1 METNSIPDAPF
12 APGGNTPLTAQ
23 IMRRLLRQQ
32 IYVAILAA
40 AVIWFLFA
48 AQHVIPLFIFSFLLA
63 YLLSPVVGFITR
75 DANERHGFSRTGAIL
90 SVFAVLIIILSG
102 AVWLIT
108 GKVVAEIHTLSTN
121 FPTLRHELI
130 NRVHES
136 ERSFPFD
143 KIPDSARI
151 SIDNTIN
158 NLDRVVG
165 DELHR
170 LAPTAVHEVPGLL
183 ELLVIPIL
191 AYYLLKDGGEFIKVP
206 RGLMRE
212 HSRARYDVLVSDIN
226 ESLRGYLKGQ
236 VTLSLVA
243 AIAVFVMLTA
253 FRVHYAYLVAITAFF
268 LELIPVVGPLLWA
281 AAAVLLTYVQQ
292 PNHAIFILILVALAH
307 QFDMHILGPR
317 ILGGHLRL
325 HPAVVIAAL
334 VSGTAIFGLL
344 GALLAAPAAALLNI
358 IIRYMLV
365 EGALSSSAILG
376 DAVRSAAPP
385 FRPAPRP
392 PDEQA
397 APRPGD
403 RQPTHQESPLP
414 PDTE

>member
-1 METNSIPDAPF
+1 METTGIPDIPLPPRGDTA
-12 APGGNTPLTAQ
+12 LTAQ

-32 IYVAILAA
+32 IYFAILAA
-40 AVIWFLFA
+40 AIIWFLFA

-75 DANERHGFSRTGAIL
+75 DANNRRGFSRTGAIL
-90 SVFAVLIIILSG
+90 SVFAALIVLLS
-102 AVWLIT
+102 ALVWLIT
-108 GKVVAEIHTLSTN
+108 GQVVREIHTLSTN

-130 NRVHES
+130 DRVHES

-143 KIPDSARI
+143 RIPGDARV

-158 NLDRVVG
+158 NLDKVVG
-165 DELHR
+165 DELHKF
-170 LAPTAVHEVPGLL
+170 APTAVHEVPGLL

-191 AYYLLKDGGEFIKVP
+191 AYYLLKDGGAFIKLP
-206 RGLMRE
+206 RALLRE
-212 HSRARYDVLVSDIN
+212 ESRARYDVLVNDIN

-243 AIAVFVMLTA
+243 AVAVFLMLTA

-292 PNHAIFILILVALAH
+292 PNHAIFVLILVTLAH
-307 QFDMHILGPR
+307 QFDMHILGPK

-325 HPAVVIAAL
+325 HPAVVIVAL
-334 VSGTAIFGLL
+334 VTGTAIFGLL

-358 IIRYMLV
+358 VVRYMLI
-365 EGALSSSAILG
+365 EGALSTSAILG
-376 DAVRSAAPP
+376 DSPRMAGAGFGP
-385 FRPAPRP
+385 FPKPRGRGGKQRRV
-392 PDEQA
+392 DGE
-397 APRPGD
+397 
-403 RQPTHQESPLP
+403 
-414 PDTE
+414 